1 MFTDLVGSTALSAR
15 LGATR
20 AEKLFSAHFDKVAR
34 VVEEHGGEV
43 VKTLGDGVMATF
55 GAVTDAVECAVSLQ
69 QAVDADG
76 RGVPDALSL
85 RIGLSVGEVTA
96 AAGDYFG
103 TPVVEAARLCAAAQA
118 RQVLASS
125 LVRQLAGARCA
136 HAFRPLGPLAL
147 KGLPEMQ
154 VDEIA
159 WAPFVPRGL
168 NADFAHIDDSPDPDA
183 FVVMLSTIRD

>member
-1 MFTDLVGSTALSAR
+1 
-15 LGATR
+15 
-20 AEKLFSAHFDKVAR
+20 
-34 VVEEHGGEV
+34 
-43 VKTLGDGVMATF
+43 
-55 GAVTDAVECAVSLQ
+55 
-69 QAVDADG
+69 
-76 RGVPDALSL
+76 
-85 RIGLSVGEVTA
+85 EVTV

-183 FVVMLSTIRD
+183 FVVMLSTIRDMPFHTSVRRRIFELMAPQSGVRQLDVGSGAGHDALELAEHVGESGSVVGVDYSSTM